1 MGKGKEDEV
10 RELAEV
16 KALVRKGQL
25 QGYLTYEEI
34 QDSLGEV
41 EDLNAEEMEEVYA
54 LLGEAEIRIG
64 ESSEELF
71 EEEEPEAEEDDSDG
85 GVVAGAF
92 AEADAVPI
100 DDSVRMYLRNI
111 GQVPLLSAN

>member
-1 MGKGKEDEV
+1 MGKGREEEV
-10 RELAEV
+10 RDLAEV
-16 KALVRKGQL
+16 KALLRKGQQ

-64 ESSEELF
+64 DSPDEFYEEDRGGER
-71 EEEEPEAEEDDSDG
+71 EEEEE
-85 GVVAGAF
+85 
-92 AEADAVPI
+92 
-100 DDSVRMYLRNI
+100 
-111 GQVPLLSAN
+111 